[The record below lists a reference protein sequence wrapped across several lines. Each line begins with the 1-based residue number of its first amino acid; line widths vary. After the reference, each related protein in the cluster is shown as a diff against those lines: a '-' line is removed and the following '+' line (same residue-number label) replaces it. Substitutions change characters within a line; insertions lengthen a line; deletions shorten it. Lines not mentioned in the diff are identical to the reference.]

1 MMIIDVIFD
10 FSKINGQ
17 TVVIAVIGWLIVFLS
32 LLLLFFI
39 FQNIPVL
46 IYFKRKKERK
56 KTSKNENND
65 KMNIEISGDFNAAIA
80 MALYLYANDLHDQ
93 ESNII
98 TIKRIEKPY
107 SSWNSKIYGVQGN
120 QYFKNK

>member
-1 MMIIDVIFD
+1 MIIDVIFD